1 MSIFIYK
8 REDLISITTKKLNSI
23 YFSQKKLNRKKNS
36 SIQVYIY
43 TLDEFHLTQS
53 LKTESYILM
62 HVFTPVIP
70 ESNWANYVG
79 WTEMHLRHLYFTT
92 LDKLVCYI
100 IDYTKKSLD
109 RKQKLRIYTRLT
121 SFLIPISGK
130 RPTPLPRP
138 LVC

>member
-23 YFSQKKLNRKKNS
+23 YFSQKNLNRKKNS

-70 ESNWANYVG
+70 ESN
-79 WTEMHLRHLYFTT
+79 
-92 LDKLVCYI
+92 
-100 IDYTKKSLD
+100 
-109 RKQKLRIYTRLT
+109 
-121 SFLIPISGK
+121 
-130 RPTPLPRP
+130 
-138 LVC
+138 